1 MKALYATLLCVFGLS
16 LGSFAQVSSDDPTI
30 QNQSVSKIP
39 QVPTAPV
46 SNPQASVTG
55 DVFPCGGGTDTLIN
69 NGSCG
74 AIWAS
79 DSLGTNVLSATDTLV
94 FGPISADTTL
104 YLVGLQG
111 TQNASAP
118 LPNHGSVFSGNVR
131 GYWFTSP
138 VDMIITGF
146 WVPTEANSGTQNVEC
161 LIFNNQTPP
170 PLWSGTT
177 NDFVSQGYWNN
188 YPANDTIDACIQ
200 VNAGDVIGIYGNR
213 ADANSYATAPYVSDI
228 DGNAVTFTRSGMQL
242 PLSSNQMSN
251 VFQESGGSISR
262 VEFFYDVNPTAGAA
276 TPVNI
281 TVPQPQTT
289 ASNATICNGDSLFVG
304 GAYQTTA
311 GVYLDTLTT
320 VHGCDSVHTTTL
332 STDQSY
338 FLQATANICVGDS
351 ILLGGAYQ
359 TTSGFYTDSLQTVL
373 GCDSTIV
380 TFLDVT
386 SHPVVTFTNPGD
398 TVCAQESAFSMNGAP
413 AGGVYT
419 GTGAS
424 GDMFDPS
431 SANIG
436 ANDIIYVYT
445 DSVGCSGSDSATFYV
460 RDCASIGEPTLTGVS
475 VYPNPASSVI
485 TVALPDHVSEGT
497 AMLYDAKGRLV
508 QSHALTETVSTLD
521 INALSAGVYVIEINN
536 TIGQSAQFRLIK
548 K

>member
-1 MKALYATLLCVFGLS
+1 MKTRYATLLCVFGLS
-16 LGSFAQVSSDDPTI
+16 LGSFAQVSSDDPTVENESI
-30 QNQSVSKIP
+30 SKTTP
-39 QVPTAPV
+39 G
-46 SNPQASVTG
+46 SNAVITPLSSVTG

-79 DSLGTNVLSATDTLV
+79 DSLGTNVLSLTDTLV

-118 LPNHGSVFSGNVR
+118 LPAHGSNFSGNVR

-146 WVPTEANSGTQNVEC
+146 WVPTEANPTGTQNVEC
-161 LIFNNQTPP
+161 LIFDNQTPP
-170 PLWSGTT
+170 PLWSSTT
-177 NDFVSQGYWNN
+177 NAFVSAGYWNN
-188 YPANDTIDACIQ
+188 HPVGDTIDACIQ
-200 VNAGDVIGIYGNR
+200 VMAGDVIGIYGNR
-213 ADANSYATAPYVSDI
+213 GDVNSYATAPYVSDI

-262 VEFFYDVNPTAGAA
+262 VEFFYDVNPTTGAA

-281 TVPQPQTT
+281 TVPQPEAT
-289 ASNATICNGDSLFVG
+289 ASNATICDGDSILLA

-311 GVYLDTLTT
+311 GVYVDSLTT
-320 VHGCDSVHTTTL
+320 QFGCDSIHTTTL
-332 STDQSY
+332 YTDSSY
-338 FLQATANICVGDS
+338 FIQATANICLGDS

-359 TTSGFYTDSLQTVL
+359 TSSGFYTDSLQTAL
-373 GCDSTIV
+373 GCDSTVV
-380 TFLDVT
+380 TFLDIT
-386 SHPVVTFTNPGD
+386 SPPVVTFTDPGD
-398 TVCAQESAFSMNGAP
+398 TICAQASAFTMNGTP
-413 AGGVYT
+413 TGGVYS
-419 GTGAS
+419 GTGVT

-431 SANIG
+431 AANIG
-436 ANDIIYVYT
+436 GNVILYEVT
-445 DSVGCSGSDSATFYV
+445 DGPCYESASAIFYV
-460 RDCASIGEPTLTGVS
+460 EDCASIGEPTLEGVS
-475 VYPNPASSVI
+475 VYPNPASSNI
-485 TVALPDHVSEGT
+485 TVSLPDHISEGT
-497 AMLYDAKGRLV
+497 ATLFDAKGRLV
-508 QSHALTETVSTLD
+508 QTHSLSETVSTLD
-521 INALSAGVYVIEINN
+521 ISSLSAGVYVVEINN